1 MKRKPHTPQEKAA
14 LVLETFRGEKTI
26 NEIAS
31 VNEIHTNMLSRWKR
45 EAETNLFLLF
55 ENDSA
60 KKRKEQKEQEA
71 NLQELYAKIG
81 KLTTQVEWLKKN
93 LVCEFPVSQR
103 QVMIDKNH
111 PELSISEQAGL
122 LNINRTSLYYKPV
135 PPSKKDLEIK
145 CHIDKIYTAHPE
157 FGSRRICEWLKRYD
171 EIYLNRK
178 TIQRHMREMGIE
190 AIYPHQNTSKASKDK
205 SYISLFIEGT
215 CH

>member
-31 VNEIHTNMLSRWKR
+31 VNEIHPNMLSRWKR

-81 KLTTQVEWLKKN
+81 KLTTQVEWLKKIWSVN
-93 LVCEFPVSQR
+93 F
-103 QVMIDKNH
+103 
-111 PELSISEQAGL
+111 
-122 LNINRTSLYYKPV
+122 LYHNV
-135 PPSKKDLEIK
+135 RL
-145 CHIDKIYTAHPE
+145 
-157 FGSRRICEWLKRYD
+157 
-171 EIYLNRK
+171 
-178 TIQRHMREMGIE
+178 
-190 AIYPHQNTSKASKDK
+190 
-205 SYISLFIEGT
+205 
-215 CH
+215 